1 MFFFVSGH
9 VFLQQPCHPTYFALE
24 RLDQCMSN
32 TYSQFNCPAVSLIF
46 VDKVSVKC
54 VKKCPLMVPFWDIWY
69 GNAIFEGH
77 KIVLNDCKSC
87 DQLKWEDCNIT

>member
-1 MFFFVSGH
+1 MFFVSGH

-46 VDKVSVKC
+46 VDKVIVQG
-54 VKKCPLMVPFWDIWY
+54 VPEKMSLSEIGALLTKGHSIWDIWF
-69 GNAIFEGH
+69 GNAVKVKNCLPI
-77 KIVLNDCKSC
+77 KI
-87 DQLKWEDCNIT
+87 